1 MLLNLQCL
9 LILLM
14 FFMGLSNADGL
25 KSRAEKIREACEA
38 MEMIEYTLIKSDC
51 DLEIDMEKVNIGR
64 RIICDKTSKC
74 EETAIVYVE
83 AKNILHYLDENIKQN
98 QEDSSISF
106 VTDFM
111 FSNFYSNI
119 VPLLLSLLM
128 IIVRNFRYNC
138 LRILIILISLV
149 CLSSVLVFL
158 MTEFDCKED
167 HELILKLFSNVVK
180 PVMTQ
185 RLLLP
190 TNTTYYQQNSN
201 PIQSKYPGNW
211 LLTKLYF
218 LLNIFVATF
227 YIKVEQK

>member
-1 MLLNLQCL
+1 
-9 LILLM
+9 
-14 FFMGLSNADGL
+14 MGLSNANGF
-25 KSRAEKIREACEA
+25 KRAEKIREGCEA

-51 DLEIDMEKVNIGR
+51 DLEIDIKKVNIGR
-64 RIICDKTSKC
+64 RIICDKLRC
-74 EETAIVYVE
+74 EETATVD
-83 AKNILHYLDENIKQN
+83 ILANDIFQYLDENIKQT
-98 QEDSSISF
+98 QQDLSISF

-128 IIVRNFRYNC
+128 IIVRNIRHKS

-158 MTEFDCKED
+158 MTEYDCKED
-167 HELILKLFSNVVK
+167 HELIWKLYSNTVK

-185 RLLLP
+185 QLLLP

-218 LLNIFVATF
+218 LFNIFIDTF

>member
-1 MLLNLQCL
+1 
-9 LILLM
+9 
-14 FFMGLSNADGL
+14 MGLSNADGF
-25 KSRAEKIREACEA
+25 KSRDEKIREACEA

-138 LRILIILISLV
+138 IRILIILISLV

-167 HELILKLFSNVVK
+167 HELILKLFSNIVK
-180 PVMTQ
+180 PVITQ
-185 RLLLP
+185 QLLLP

-218 LLNIFVATF
+218 LFNIFIDTF

>member
-1 MLLNLQCL
+1 
-9 LILLM
+9 
-14 FFMGLSNADGL
+14 MGLSDANGF
-25 KSRAEKIREACEA
+25 KSRAEKLREGCEA

-51 DLEIDMEKVNIGR
+51 DLEIDMEKVNNVK

-74 EETAIVYVE
+74 EETATVYVE
-83 AKNILHYLDENIKQN
+83 ANNIFHYLDENIKQN

-128 IIVRNFRYNC
+128 IIVRNIRHEC

-149 CLSSVLVFL
+149 CLSSVLVFVL
-158 MTEFDCKED
+158 TEFDCKED
-167 HELILKLFSNVVK
+167 HELILKLYSNIVK

-185 RLLLP
+185 QLLLS
-190 TNTTYYQQNSN
+190 TNTTYYQQPSN
-201 PIQSKYPGNW
+201 LIQGEYPGNW

-218 LLNIFVATF
+218 LFCIFIDTF
-227 YIKVEQK
+227 YTKVEEK